1 MTSDPTHLIFIK
13 IITTA
18 GCVRKLSQLEI
29 LQLER
34 KQPALRSA
42 KFYTHCKIT
51 QLCREFTHF

>member
-42 KFYTHCKIT
+42 KFYTQCEIT
-51 QLCREFTHF
+51 QF